1 MFTGIITNIGKITKL
16 DTNADKDLLVVV
28 STDSINDRK
37 LDIGCSIACNGVCL
51 TLIEKNHEG
60 DNYALSFQA
69 SNETVINTNFK
80 NLKTDDILNLEFAM
94 RLGDEFGGHMVSG
107 HVDGCAVIKEIVPI
121 QESHIFK
128 FEAPKNLVKYI
139 AKKGSVTLNGVSLTV
154 NEVNDNVFDINLISH
169 TIDNTIFKNAKVGDL
184 INLEVDLLA
193 RYLDKLQK

>member
-1 MFTGIITNIGKITKL
+1 MFTGIITNIGKVTKL

-28 STDSINDRK
+28 STNSINNRK
-37 LDIGCSIACNGVCL
+37 LEIGCSIACNGVCL